1 LLPPRHRTRT
11 ADTHIG
17 GLRTRMIAVVM
28 VNLWSWRRRRVP
40 PLTGKS
46 HQQSSIGLL
55 GQIGRAPIA
64 SSIKEPRS
72 HVTDHLASKRIP
84 AMRVDQMQ
92 DPSQRPRAIRRQM
105 WDGGLHWPVTKDRKR
120 DMKKIVVIAIVALTA
135 TACGHT
141 NGTRAVTGG
150 LIGAGGG
157 AAIGGATGVGA
168 GTGALIG
175 GAGGAGIGALTTP
188 NKR

>member
-1 LLPPRHRTRT
+1 
-11 ADTHIG
+11 
-17 GLRTRMIAVVM
+17 
-28 VNLWSWRRRRVP
+28 
-40 PLTGKS
+40 
-46 HQQSSIGLL
+46 
-55 GQIGRAPIA
+55 
-64 SSIKEPRS
+64 
-72 HVTDHLASKRIP
+72 
-84 AMRVDQMQ
+84 MRVDQMQ
-92 DPSQRPRAIRRQM
+92 DPSQRLRAIRRQITM
-105 WDGGLHWPVTKDRKR
+105 WDGRLRPVTKDRKR

-141 NGTRAVTGG
+141 EGTRAVTGG

-157 AAIGGATGVGA
+157 AAIGSATGVGA